1 MITGIITTDLD
12 PILDS
17 VFMRAKDGSLIP
29 VKTILDTG
37 FNGAFCFPRCLL
49 EDLQL
54 QPVGTVILTLANG
67 NEIEEQFYLGEVIV
81 DNQPYFVEMSATDL
95 ETALM
100 GMEMLLEKEAI
111 FNLKTMTISVV

>member
-54 QPVGTVILTLANG
+54 QAVGTVILTLADG

-81 DNQPYFVEMSATDL
+81 ANQPYFVEMSATDF

-100 GMEMLLEKEAI
+100 GMEMILEKEAI
-111 FNLKTMTISVV
+111 FNLKTMTIRVV

>member
-1 MITGIITTDLD
+1 MITGIITDDLD
-12 PILDS
+12 PILDN
-17 VFMRAKDGSLIP
+17 VFMRAKDGSLIS
-29 VKTILDTG
+29 VRTILDTG
-37 FNGAFCFPRCLL
+37 FNGSFCFPRKLL

-54 QPVGTVILTLANG
+54 QPFGTVSLTLADG
-67 NEIEEQFYLGEVIV
+67 NEIEEQFYIGEVIV